1 MINHVNI
8 LSNLSLVFP
17 QFPFLMSAII
27 LVFDYN
33 CFGCVCGIL
42 LFFTKHF
49 ATFCLYEKC
58 YTNKVRWMIDLV
70 VDN

>member
-42 LFFTKHF
+42 LFFLRSTLLHF
-49 ATFCLYEKC
+49 VCMKSAIQIKSDGWL
-58 YTNKVRWMIDLV
+58 I
-70 VDN
+70 

>member
-27 LVFDYN
+27 LVFDYKVIALDAI
-33 CFGCVCGIL
+33 FLRSTLLRFVCMKSAIQIKSDG
-42 LFFTKHF
+42 
-49 ATFCLYEKC
+49 
-58 YTNKVRWMIDLV
+58 
-70 VDN
+70 